1 MSKPISGMY
10 AALLSGFSD
19 DGNFCPHRQ
28 TAITEYVL
36 NQGLS
41 GIYIGG
47 SSGESGLMST
57 DELLEQQQVIA
68 GLHGTQKTRVIAH
81 VGQPN
86 LRDSIALAKQAEKL
100 GFEALSALPPHSYP
114 FSDDDILHYYTELTA
129 ATSLPTIV
137 YEVPIRTGRPLPIE
151 LLLKILDLPK
161 VAGIK
166 FTSTDLF
173 KLSMLRRA
181 RPDKTFFF
189 GFDEIF
195 AGAAALGCDG
205 GIGTT
210 YNLMGRLYVGINDA
224 IHASDLTKVQELQ
237 DISQRLVEE
246 LLVTGV
252 IPGMKAAM
260 RTQGVDAGYSRAPMI
275 EKIDDAEARMS
286 AFLKLPDVSRWV
298 G

>member
-129 ATSLPTIV
+129 ATSL
-137 YEVPIRTGRPLPIE
+137 RFAR
-151 LLLKILDLPK
+151 
-161 VAGIK
+161 VAHCQSNC
-166 FTSTDLF
+166 F
-173 KLSMLRRA
+173 
-181 RPDKTFFF
+181 
-189 GFDEIF
+189 
-195 AGAAALGCDG
+195 
-205 GIGTT
+205 
-210 YNLMGRLYVGINDA
+210 
-224 IHASDLTKVQELQ
+224 
-237 DISQRLVEE
+237 
-246 LLVTGV
+246 
-252 IPGMKAAM
+252 
-260 RTQGVDAGYSRAPMI
+260 
-275 EKIDDAEARMS
+275 
-286 AFLKLPDVSRWV
+286 
-298 G
+298 

>member
-1 MSKPISGMY
+1 
-10 AALLSGFSD
+10 
-19 DGNFCPHRQ
+19 
-28 TAITEYVL
+28 
-36 NQGLS
+36 
-41 GIYIGG
+41 
-47 SSGESGLMST
+47 
-57 DELLEQQQVIA
+57 
-68 GLHGTQKTRVIAH
+68 
-81 VGQPN
+81 
-86 LRDSIALAKQAEKL
+86 
-100 GFEALSALPPHSYP
+100 
-114 FSDDDILHYYTELTA
+114 
-129 ATSLPTIV
+129 
-137 YEVPIRTGRPLPIE
+137 
-151 LLLKILDLPK
+151 
-161 VAGIK
+161 
-166 FTSTDLF
+166 
-173 KLSMLRRA
+173 MLRRA

>member
-1 MSKPISGMY
+1 MTKPLSGMY

-19 DGNFCPHRQ
+19 NGDFSSGRQ
-28 TAITEYVL
+28 VAITEYVL
-36 NQGLS
+36 QQGLD

-57 DELLEQQQVIA
+57 DELLEQQRAIA
-68 GLHGTQKTRVIAH
+68 GLPATRDTRVIAH

-86 LRDSIALAKQAEKL
+86 LRDSVALAKQAEQL
-100 GFEALSALPPHSYP
+100 GFAALSALPPHSYP
-114 FSDDDILHYYTELTA
+114 FSDDDVLEYYTELAA
-129 ATSLPTIV
+129 ATSLPMIV
-137 YEVPIRTGRPLPIE
+137 YEIPIRTNRPLPLD
-151 LLLKILDLPK
+151 LLSKLLDLPN

-181 RPDKTFFF
+181 RPDKTYFF

-210 YNLMGRLYVGINDA
+210 YNLMGRLYVAINASIRD
-224 IHASDLTKVQELQ
+224 SDLPRTQELQ
-237 DISQRLVEE
+237 DISQQLVEE

-260 RTQGVDAGYSRAPMI
+260 RTQGVDAGHTRSPMI
-275 EKIDDAEARMS
+275 EKVADAEDRLKD
-286 AFLKLPDVSRWV
+286 FLNRPEISKWV

>member
-1 MSKPISGMY
+1 MY

>member
-1 MSKPISGMY
+1 MTKPLSGMY
-10 AALLSGFSD
+10 AALLTGFAD
-19 DGNFCPHRQ
+19 DGSFSEQRQ
-28 TAITEYVL
+28 IAITNYVL
-36 NQGLS
+36 NQNLS

-57 DELLEQQQVIA
+57 DELLEQQRIVA
-68 GLHGTQKTRVIAH
+68 GIPETKTTRVIAH

-86 LRDSIALAKQAEKL
+86 LRDSIALAKQADSL

-114 FSDDDILHYYTELTA
+114 FSDDDILHYYTELSA
-129 ATSLPTIV
+129 ATSLPMIV
-137 YEVPIRTGRPLPIE
+137 YEVPIRTGRPLPE
-151 LLLKILDLPK
+151 SLLLKILDLPN
-161 VAGIK
+161 VEGMK

-173 KLSMLRRA
+173 KMTMLQRA

-210 YNLMGRLYVGINDA
+210 YNLMGRLYSGINAA
-224 IHASDLTKVQELQ
+224 IHASDLAKVQELQ

-252 IPGMKAAM
+252 IPGMKAAL
-260 RTQGVDAGYSRAPMI
+260 RTQGVDAGYCRAPMI
-275 EKIDDAEARMS
+275 EKVEDAESRMT
-286 AFLKLPDVSRWV
+286 AFLALPEIRAWV